1 MLSRIRTAALWGLE
15 AFPVE
20 CEIDLGPGLPGF
32 VLVGQPDGT
41 GREARER
48 VWPALRNAGFQLPD
62 RRVTA
67 NLAPADRRKE
77 GASADLAVGL
87 GVLIAMRQAPDERL
101 EGAAALGELS
111 LDGTLRAVRGTL
123 SLAEAVWQ
131 AGASTLLCASA
142 GAPEAALVDGLC
154 VIPVATLGDAVE
166 WLRGAEVERARAA
179 PPDPTRE
186 ADGDF
191 ADVRGQALARRALEI
206 AAAGAHHVLM
216 VGPPGVGKS
225 MLARRA
231 PGILP
236 PLENDEALTVT
247 RLHSAAGL
255 RPPGHGMMHVRPFRA
270 PHHSLS
276 RAGLI
281 GGGSPPRPG
290 ELSLAHHGVLFLD
303 ELSEYPRTLLDAL
316 REPLETGSVWI
327 ARERHGSISGA
338 GAGGRG
344 DESVQ
349 VRVARASQAWLQV
362 HTDRAA
368 AVLRASQR
376 AGAGSSRPSG
386 RSAGAHFGRA
396 AERLGRRAER
406 RGERARAWR
415 TGAAAGTRLAQLAAR
430 GRGAQVGMRAGRGRP
445 ATDRRRDG
453 SRRGLGAR
461 HPSRAAGGADHRRS
475 RGQCSGECA
484 ADCRGAAVSGVRS
497 QEVRREIGGRAARQR
512 TTSRVRE
519 SRRPPAS
526 STAK

>member
-77 GASADLAVGL
+77 GASADLAVAL
-87 GVLIAMRQAPDERL
+87 GVLIAMRQAPDARL
-101 EGAAALGELS
+101 SGAAALGELS
-111 LDGTLRAVRGTL
+111 LDGALRAVRGTL

-142 GAPEAALVDGLC
+142 GAPEAALVDGLQ
-154 VIPVATLGDAVE
+154 VIPVATLGEAVE

-179 PPDPTRE
+179 PPDSARE

-255 RPPGHGMMHVRPFRA
+255 RPPGHGMMRVRPFRA

-327 ARERHGSISGA
+327 ARASGTARFPAQALVVAAMNPCKCGWLGHPKRGCKCTPTELQQYSARVSGPVLDRLDLQVEVPALTSVELLSASAGEPSAVVRERVLAARARQRARGSLNALLA
-338 GAGGRG
+338 GAALKSACALDADARRLIADAMDRGGVSARG
-344 DESVQ
+344 IHRAL
-349 VRVARASQAWLQV
+349 RVARSIADL
-362 HTDRAA
+362 
-368 AVLRASQR
+368 
-376 AGAGSSRPSG
+376 AG
-386 RSAGAHFGRA
+386 
-396 AERLGRRAER
+396 E
-406 RGERARAWR
+406 
-415 TGAAAGTRLAQLAAR
+415 
-430 GRGAQVGMRAGRGRP
+430 AQVSALRIAEALQYRAYE
-445 ATDRRRDG
+445 ARRFV
-453 SRRGLGAR
+453 AR
-461 HPSRAAGGADHRRS
+461 
-475 RGQCSGECA
+475 
-484 ADCRGAAVSGVRS
+484 
-497 QEVRREIGGRAARQR
+497 
-512 TTSRVRE
+512 
-519 SRRPPAS
+519 
-526 STAK
+526 